1 MSPSLDELLEQIPVL
16 AGQPRDVTE
25 LPGGLT
31 NRNYRV
37 RTATLDVVV
46 RVSDP
51 STGLLAI
58 DRDAEHANAVRAAD
72 TGVGV
77 AVVDYLPGRGVL
89 VVEFVESTT
98 WTNADV
104 GEKLPQAAAAVRALH
119 GGAAFVNRFDFF
131 AIHRGYLEIM
141 RDKGF
146 RMPEGYLDDLA
157 TAGRVEAALAA
168 APEPLVPCHNDLLA
182 ANFLEQA
189 DATVRIIDYEYSGMN
204 ESSFELGN
212 IIQEAALGRD
222 ALTELVTA
230 YDGRTDPVRVA
241 RAELWS
247 VMSAFGWTLWGT
259 IQAGTSDL
267 DFDFWEWGVEKYDRA
282 REAFAAKG
290 FDSLLDTVGGRR

>member
-1 MSPSLDELLEQIPVL
+1 VRPSLDDLLELVPVL

-37 RTATLDVVV
+37 RTETLDVVV

-58 DRDAEHANAVRAAD
+58 DRDAEHENAVRAAA
-72 TGVGV
+72 TGIGA

-89 VVEFVESTT
+89 VVEYVESAT
-98 WTNADV
+98 WTDADV
-104 GEKLPQAAAAVRALH
+104 EAKLPAAAAAVRTLH

-131 AIHRGYLEIM
+131 ATHRRYLEIM

-157 TAGRVEAALAA
+157 TAARVESALAV
-168 APEPLVPCHNDLLA
+168 APEQLVPCHNDLLA
-182 ANFLEQA
+182 ANFLEQP
-189 DATVRIIDYEYSGMN
+189 DGGLRIIDYEYSGMN

-212 IIQEAALGRD
+212 LVQEARLGRD

-230 YDGRTDPVRVA
+230 YDGHADPVRVA

-259 IQAGTSDL
+259 IQAGASDL
-267 DFDFWEWGVEKYDRA
+267 DFDFYGWGVEKYERA
-282 REAFAAKG
+282 RAAFSDKG
-290 FDSLLDTVGGRR
+290 FGALLDTVGGRR

>member
-1 MSPSLDELLEQIPVL
+1 ML
-16 AGQPRDVTE
+16 AGRPRQVTE
-25 LPGGLT
+25 LAGGLT

-37 RTATLDVVV
+37 RTATFDVVV

-58 DRDAEHANAVRAAD
+58 DRDAEHANAVRAAE
-72 TGVGV
+72 TGVGPR
-77 AVVDYLPGRGVL
+77 VVDHLPGRGVL
-89 VVEFVESTT
+89 VVEYVESLT
-98 WTNADV
+98 WTEADV
-104 GEKLPQAAAAVRALH
+104 AAKLPAAAGVVRDLH

-131 AIHRGYLEIM
+131 AIHRGYLRIM
-141 RDKGF
+141 GERGF

-157 TAGRVEAALAA
+157 TARRVEAALAVS
-168 APEPLVPCHNDLLA
+168 PEPLVPCHNDLLA
-182 ANFLEQA
+182 ANFLEQP
-189 DATVRIIDYEYSGMN
+189 DGRVRIIDYEYSGQN

-212 IIQEAALGRD
+212 IIQEAGLDRT

-230 YDGRTDPVRVA
+230 YDGRTDPARVA

-267 DFDFWEWGVEKYDRA
+267 DFDFWGWGVDKHERA
-282 REAFAAKG
+282 RKAFSDQG
-290 FDSLLDTVGGRR
+290 FGDLLDVVGGRR

>member
-1 MSPSLDELLEQIPVL
+1 VTPSLDELLEQVPVL
-16 AGQPRDVTE
+16 AGQPPVVTE

-37 RTATLDVVV
+37 RTATHDVVV

-58 DRDAEHANAVRAAD
+58 DRDAEHANAGRAAD
-72 TGVGV
+72 TGIGA

-89 VVEFVESTT
+89 VVEHIESTT
-98 WTNADV
+98 WGDADV
-104 GEKLPQAAAAVRALH
+104 AAKLPAAAGAIRTLH

-141 RDKGF
+141 RDRGF
-146 RMPEGYLDDLA
+146 RMPEGYLEDLA
-157 TAGRVEAALAA
+157 TAGRVEAALAV
-168 APEPLVPCHNDLLA
+168 APEALVPCHNDLLA
-182 ANFLEQA
+182 ANFLEQP
-189 DATVRIIDYEYSGMN
+189 DGRLRIIDYEYSGMN

-212 IIQEAALGRD
+212 LIQEARLGRD

-259 IQAGTSDL
+259 IQAGASDL
-267 DFDFWEWGVEKYDRA
+267 DFDFYGWGVEKYERA
-282 REAFAAKG
+282 RAAFSDKG
-290 FDSLLDTVGGRR
+290 FGELLDTVGGCR

>member
-1 MSPSLDELLEQIPVL
+1 VSPSLEELLEQIPVL
-16 AGQPRDVTE
+16 AGQPREVTE

-37 RTATLDVVV
+37 RTGRLDVVV

-51 STGLLAI
+51 SSGLLAI
-58 DRDAEHANAVRAAD
+58 DRMAEHANAVRAAE
-72 TGVGV
+72 TGIGA

-89 VVEFVESTT
+89 VVEYVESTT
-98 WTNADV
+98 WTDADV
-104 GEKLPQAAAAVRALH
+104 AAKLPAAAGAVRTLH
-119 GGAAFVNRFDFF
+119 GGEAFVNRFDFF
-131 AIHRGYLEIM
+131 AIHRGYLQIM

-146 RMPEGYLDDLA
+146 RMPEGYLDDLPTA
-157 TAGRVEAALAA
+157 TRVESALAV

-189 DATVRIIDYEYSGMN
+189 DGRVRIIDYEYSGMN

-212 IIQEAALGRD
+212 LVQEARLDREAL
-222 ALTELVTA
+222 AELVSA

-259 IQAGTSDL
+259 IQAGASDL
-267 DFDFWEWGVEKYDRA
+267 DFDFYEWGLEKYERA
-282 REAFAAKG
+282 RAAFSDRRFG
-290 FDSLLDTVGGRR
+290 ELLDVVGGRR